1 MTEFGLLSVIR
12 RSAHPP
18 PPPPQSPTED
28 EDEMFF
34 CRLLPNM
41 QTLSVAKRA
50 RVRFRVHQLVFE
62 AEQEHE
68 AELEAGTSAI

>member
-28 EDEMFF
+28 EDEIFF
-34 CRLLPNM
+34 LQPLAQHADAFSGKEGKGEVQSAP
-41 QTLSVAKRA
+41 
-50 RVRFRVHQLVFE
+50 
-62 AEQEHE
+62 
-68 AELEAGTSAI
+68 AGV